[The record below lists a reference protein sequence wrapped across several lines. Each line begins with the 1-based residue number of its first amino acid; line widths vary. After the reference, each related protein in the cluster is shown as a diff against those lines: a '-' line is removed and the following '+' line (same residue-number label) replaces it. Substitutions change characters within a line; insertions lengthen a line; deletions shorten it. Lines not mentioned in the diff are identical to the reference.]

1 MKLYINDAN
10 ILIDIVQL
18 ELIDAF
24 FSLDFE
30 LYTTDFVFEEINEE
44 QRKSLLSERL
54 TILKSDE
61 TEIYGIFELMESHR
75 GLSFQDCSVWYYA
88 REIGATLITGDGK
101 LRKCALSSGLDVKGI
116 IFIIEE
122 IKNQK
127 ILQTTDCIN
136 KLEKL
141 KSINCRLPVIELDN
155 RIKLWENEL
164 RNNP

>member
-24 FSLDFE
+24 YSLDFE
-30 LYTTDFVFEEINEE
+30 LFTTDFVFEEINEE
-44 QRKSLLSERL
+44 QRQSLLSDRL

-61 TEIYGIFELMESHR
+61 TEISGIFKLMESHS
-75 GLSFQDCSVWYYA
+75 GLSFEDCSVWYFA

-101 LRKCALSSGLDVKGI
+101 LRKYALGSGLDVKGI
-116 IFIIEE
+116 IFIIDEL
-122 IKNQK
+122 KNQK

-136 KLEKL
+136 KLREL
-141 KSINCRLPVIELDN
+141 KNINSRLPVIELDN
-155 RIKLWENEL
+155 RIKIWENEL
-164 RNNP
+164 RHKP